1 MQLCIVT
8 QRRRSVHEAELH
20 GLFVLVQCLACQKIC
35 ARRLQHLH
43 TSGYILQSSRLLPW
57 EALMT
62 IAEKHEVFLFVS
74 SYILCST
81 RQVEPRVRRTAT
93 NCKQHHADAFLRHC
107 LVEPQTHSDT
117 LRHSARAI
125 FKCFLK
131 CVFVMTGA
139 WTSSQTMAMWRVWC
153 SVALR

>member
-93 NCKQHHADAFLRHC
+93 NCKQHHADAL
-107 LVEPQTHSDT
+107 
-117 LRHSARAI
+117 
-125 FKCFLK
+125 
-131 CVFVMTGA
+131 
-139 WTSSQTMAMWRVWC
+139 SQTCSPNCSCMMADFVLIKA
-153 SVALR
+153 VAYQSSSLCYQLQSASCRRLSQTL